1 MRFLLMIAAIFGLL
15 AVGPQPAF
23 AQFYGPGPWCAVV
36 NMGTGDMHWDCQYWS
51 LQQCVPN
58 VLAGNRG
65 FCNPNPSFVPRYRRD
80 RTKAEL
86 KSIVRAIAEELKRNS
101 RVAKE
106 EQRQHE
112 APIIKMARELGL
124 DPRPAGHNDSAWMAS
139 CPQSRNHWIMI
150 SPSHNEFGCGYCRRK
165 GGPEEL
171 RAFYNHVRR
180 EGVSHDGA

>member
-1 MRFLLMIAAIFGLL
+1 MVRMIFAAVIAL
-15 AVGPQPAF
+15 AAVVVCLQSAK
-23 AQFYGPGPWCAVV
+23 AYEAPWCAVI
-36 NMGTGDMHWDCQYWS
+36 NTGLDVHWDCQYQS
-51 LQQCVPN
+51 LEQCYPT

-124 DPRPAGHNDSAWMAS
+124 DPRPAGHNDSAA
-139 CPQSRNHWIMI
+139 
-150 SPSHNEFGCGYCRRK
+150 RK
-165 GGPEEL
+165 AGTTG
-171 RAFYNHVRR
+171 
-180 EGVSHDGA
+180 